1 MIVLVLPVSPTLLGL
16 TLLRHMSV
24 HFCTYHEPQRFGVFC
39 LVVFF
44 FFFCGFVVVVLFVFG
59 RNRKIT
65 ALSSREHGKIHT
77 PFMKGHWEKPS
88 QWGQPKSH

>member
-44 FFFCGFVVVVLFVFG
+44 FFFFVVLLLLFCLFLVG
-59 RNRKIT
+59 T
-65 ALSSREHGKIHT
+65 
-77 PFMKGHWEKPS
+77 EK
-88 QWGQPKSH
+88 